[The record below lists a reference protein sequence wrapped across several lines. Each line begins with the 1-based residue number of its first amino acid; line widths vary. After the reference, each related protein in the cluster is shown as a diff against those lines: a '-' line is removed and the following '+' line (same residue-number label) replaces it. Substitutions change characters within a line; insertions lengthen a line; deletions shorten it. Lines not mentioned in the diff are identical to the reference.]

1 MINKFIHTTS
11 CDFKPLKKWLVG
23 IICLLGWQGVMAND
37 PAMISKPAI
46 DIEVVAVELLT
57 VSSTPGSNDEA
68 LFITFEV
75 GKEYRFYPPVSAAF
89 ILYVGQFPGYPGD
102 ILPYWLWSEEKQRFQ
117 LTEIFYNWK
126 QFEEN
131 APIIF
136 TKLGGGNLIPE
147 MQQAYMTDKTPHFS
161 HSMIVDKRGR
171 IIGGWV
177 CYQKTIYELNYLPG
191 AIVNIHSGNTSI
203 SLVVDERGQFSI
215 YDGDGLYLEEGE
227 EYQVEVIV
235 DGVTVLSQT
244 ITKENSEYPN
254 WPLAP
259 DPEHFS
265 EITGY
270 VYDIAGEPL
279 AGVTL
284 IAGTHTTTTD
294 ENGYYRLRHLVIGA
308 TYTLEAS
315 KEGYHFNPVEF
326 ILGEGQPVTFD
337 LVEKKPTQCLL
348 YAVHDTAKST
358 AQLLTVD
365 LSANEL
371 EITPLD
377 WKLNQAEISLAVGN
391 FDSDGAEEIVTAAQK
406 GGHTI
411 ALWELDGQTM
421 GYFDTL
427 LSGILLAAGDLDGD
441 GPSEI
446 IAASRS
452 SDRNTVNVYTANGK
466 MLKTVKLFDNK
477 TRIAPVVGDVDGD
490 GKDDIIAG
498 SLLKA
503 NQVAIYYSATQ
514 QRQVFSVFQ
523 EESRLRKKSTS
534 QGKAKGCDKKS
545 QGNQCDNE
553 TTAVSEPAPSQDSG
567 LSQNPEVNQNQQS
580 QEVNQSSGTTESVKT
595 VDTTPSTENQNAS
608 KHQNSATVDTTPST
622 GSQDSSENQNSV
634 IVESV
639 EAIDAIPSTKNQNSP
654 KVEKST
660 QPTYGV
666 QVATGDF
673 DGDGTNEIVAAQASK
688 GSRVEIYHLDG
699 TFQRAF
705 DAFDSQQGVVITVGN
720 VVGDSSPEIIV
731 GEAKGHLI
739 RVFSGDGEQLFE
751 WEAVKRGEVSSLAV
765 FGCL

>member
-23 IICLLGWQGVMAND
+23 IICLLGSQGVMAND

-46 DIEVVAVELLT
+46 DIEAVTAELLT
-57 VSSTPGSNDEA
+57 VSLTTNQNVDA
-68 LFITFEV
+68 LFMSFEV
-75 GKEYRFYPPVSAAF
+75 GEEYLFYPPQSESF
-89 ILYVGQFPGYPGD
+89 FLYVGKFRGHSSNIIP
-102 ILPYWLWSEEKQRFQ
+102 LWSKEKQRFQ
-117 LTEIFYNWK
+117 LTEIFYNWE
-126 QFEEN
+126 QLEEE

-136 TKLGGGNLIPE
+136 TKLGGESLTPE
-147 MQQAYMTDKTPHFS
+147 SQQAYMTDKTPHFS
-161 HSMIVDKRGR
+161 HSMIIDKRGR
-171 IIGGWV
+171 IINGYAV
-177 CYQKTIYELNYLPG
+177 YQKTIYEVNYLSG
-191 AIVNIHSGNTSI
+191 AIVNVHGGSTSL
-203 SLVVDERGQFSI
+203 SLVADKKGKVSF

-227 EYQVEVIV
+227 EYQVEVIF
-235 DGVTVLSQT
+235 DGVTVLSQI

-254 WPLAP
+254 WPLIP
-259 DPEHFS
+259 DSDQFS
-265 EITGY
+265 KVTGY
-270 VYDIAGEPL
+270 VYDVAGEPL

-284 IAGTHTTTTD
+284 TAGIHTATTD
-294 ENGYYRLRHLVIGA
+294 ENGYYHFKYLVIGA

-326 ILGEGQPVTFD
+326 TLGEGQPVTFD

-348 YAVHDTAKST
+348 YAVHDTAKSK

-365 LSANEL
+365 LSADEV

-477 TRIAPVVGDVDGD
+477 TRIAPVVSDVDGD

-514 QRQVFSVFQ
+514 RRKMFSVFQ

-534 QGKAKGCDKKS
+534 QGKAKGCEKKS

-639 EAIDAIPSTKNQNSP
+639 ETIDAIPSTKNQNSP

>member
-161 HSMIVDKRGR
+161 HSMIIDKRGR

-191 AIVNIHSGNTSI
+191 AIVNIHGGNTSI

-337 LVEKKPTQCLL
+337 LVEKKPTNVF
-348 YAVHDTAKST
+348 YT
-358 AQLLTVD
+358 
-365 LSANEL
+365 
-371 EITPLD
+371 
-377 WKLNQAEISLAVGN
+377 
-391 FDSDGAEEIVTAAQK
+391 
-406 GGHTI
+406 
-411 ALWELDGQTM
+411 
-421 GYFDTL
+421 
-427 LSGILLAAGDLDGD
+427 
-441 GPSEI
+441 
-446 IAASRS
+446 RS
-452 SDRNTVNVYTANGK
+452 MT
-466 MLKTVKLFDNK
+466 
-477 TRIAPVVGDVDGD
+477 
-490 GKDDIIAG
+490 
-498 SLLKA
+498 
-503 NQVAIYYSATQ
+503 
-514 QRQVFSVFQ
+514 
-523 EESRLRKKSTS
+523 
-534 QGKAKGCDKKS
+534 
-545 QGNQCDNE
+545 
-553 TTAVSEPAPSQDSG
+553 
-567 LSQNPEVNQNQQS
+567 
-580 QEVNQSSGTTESVKT
+580 
-595 VDTTPSTENQNAS
+595 
-608 KHQNSATVDTTPST
+608 
-622 GSQDSSENQNSV
+622 
-634 IVESV
+634 
-639 EAIDAIPSTKNQNSP
+639 
-654 KVEKST
+654 
-660 QPTYGV
+660 
-666 QVATGDF
+666 
-673 DGDGTNEIVAAQASK
+673 
-688 GSRVEIYHLDG
+688 
-699 TFQRAF
+699 
-705 DAFDSQQGVVITVGN
+705 
-720 VVGDSSPEIIV
+720 
-731 GEAKGHLI
+731 
-739 RVFSGDGEQLFE
+739 
-751 WEAVKRGEVSSLAV
+751 
-765 FGCL
+765 